1 MANVLYD
8 KIFGPN
14 VNSEKIFLKTK
25 NNNISYKKFT
35 ELSNKIANSL
45 TLNGL
50 RPGDRVAI
58 QAEKSVTQLAVY
70 AATIKAGGIYLP
82 LNTAYTANE
91 LKYFMSDARPKIIIL
106 DEKSFNSTKENL
118 SDIEAHFFTLNK
130 DESGSLI
137 DSIAP
142 CSTKFSAINRGEED
156 IAVIMYTSGTTGKSK
171 GAKLCHRNLKT
182 NAEMLEKSW
191 MFTENDVLLH
201 MLPTYH
207 THGLLVA
214 CNLLAMVRGSII
226 FLPKFTSQ
234 DAIKWMP
241 SATTL
246 MGVPTFY
253 TRLLDDPK
261 FDKNV
266 SENIRLFISGSA
278 PLSTQTHK
286 MFKKRT
292 GHSILERYGMTETNM
307 STSNPYS
314 GSRKAGTIGKALP
327 GVEIRITD
335 QVTGEVLPDGKTGV
349 IEQKGD
355 NVFLGYWEMP
365 EKTLDAFTPDNFFIT
380 GDLATRD
387 KNGYITLVGRDSDM
401 IISGGLNVYPKE
413 IENLIDEIDEVL
425 ESAVIG
431 VPHPDFGEGVV
442 AVVVLKEKLIYPKNI
457 KNTLQPKL
465 AKFKQP
471 KFITFAEN
479 LPRNAMGKVQKNVL
493 RKQYKGLFKK

>member
-25 NNNISYKKFT
+25 NSNISYKKFT

-50 RPGDRVAI
+50 RPGDRIAI

-261 FDKNV
+261 FDKN
-266 SENIRLFISGSA
+266 F
-278 PLSTQTHK
+278 
-286 MFKKRT
+286 
-292 GHSILERYGMTETNM
+292 
-307 STSNPYS
+307 
-314 GSRKAGTIGKALP
+314 
-327 GVEIRITD
+327 
-335 QVTGEVLPDGKTGV
+335 
-349 IEQKGD
+349 
-355 NVFLGYWEMP
+355 
-365 EKTLDAFTPDNFFIT
+365 FT
-380 GDLATRD
+380 
-387 KNGYITLVGRDSDM
+387 
-401 IISGGLNVYPKE
+401 
-413 IENLIDEIDEVL
+413 
-425 ESAVIG
+425 
-431 VPHPDFGEGVV
+431 
-442 AVVVLKEKLIYPKNI
+442 
-457 KNTLQPKL
+457 
-465 AKFKQP
+465 
-471 KFITFAEN
+471 
-479 LPRNAMGKVQKNVL
+479 
-493 RKQYKGLFKK
+493 